1 MNPAA
6 HGRWRARMDA
16 WAELLGEACTL
27 LIGYVPDPCVATDT
41 AAAGLCACPECVEWL
56 FRQIEA
62 TRAIAPE

>member
-1 MNPAA
+1 
-6 HGRWRARMDA
+6 MDA